1 MPARLLLAAAA
12 VAALALPLLAGGQ
25 PSRFQLTTT
34 IAPGQ
39 DATLAVGAVPRGE
52 FVFAV
57 RAGSDGLKRLVVT
70 QQRTGGRP
78 FTVFRLPGDAAG
90 ARCQGAAGTIGCTG
104 ITTPATPGGRTW
116 TFRVANR
123 SRRPT
128 LVTLTVVW
136 RRVASAG

>member
-1 MPARLLLAAAA
+1 MPARLLLAAA

-25 PSRFQLTTT
+25 PTRFQLRAT

-39 DATLAVGAVPRGE
+39 DATLAVGTVPRGE

-57 RAGSDGLKRLVVT
+57 PPGGHGLKRPLVTHRPPGGGPVT
-70 QQRTGGRP
+70 G
-78 FTVFRLPGDAAG
+78 FRLPGDAPK

-116 TFRVANR
+116 TFRVSNR